1 METAGFGK
9 QEAMAMAM
17 EMAMAMAMAMAS
29 WFVPLPAAAG
39 FGPDGR
45 DGEVDEERGV
55 GDGRTTWGVRD
66 GRCLDRSVK
75 PKHKP
80 SRCC

>member
-1 METAGFGK
+1 LETAGFGK

-17 EMAMAMAMAMAS
+17 EMAMAMAMAS

-66 GRCLDRSVK
+66 GWCLDRSVK